1 MSPPTTILKNTK
13 IYAYPAILLKLL
25 KGNPK
30 IVISSFYYS
39 SSSF

>member
-1 MSPPTTILKNTK
+1 MSPPIIILDNTK

-30 IVISSFYYS
+30 IAI
-39 SSSF
+39 